1 MLCKLLG
8 HKVRFY
14 DDRYPVCS
22 RCGAH
27 GYYDDA
33 VFSDEWHWLLVRLY
47 WWLCSLPWK
56 LSDWQRRH
64 TAEEDGEIPF

>member
-8 HKVRFY
+8 HEVRSY

-27 GYYDDA
+27 GYYNDEA
-33 VFSDEWHWLLVRLY
+33 FSDKWHWLFIRLY
-47 WWLCSLPWK
+47 WWLCSLFRK
-56 LSDWQRRH
+56 LTEWQIQH
-64 TAEEDGEIPF
+64 TVGKDEDIPF